1 MDSMTDFAVCGFCGK
16 TVYIER
22 ITAPEKW
29 KPAELREIIRRR
41 GEGLG
46 VCPDCGKPS
55 RFMTRGRK
63 AQLDRERE
71 LEAEAVEQAKKEQ
84 EAKP

>member
-1 MDSMTDFAVCGFCGK
+1 MDSLTDFAVCGFCGK

-22 ITAPEKW
+22 ITAPPNW
-29 KPAELREIIRRR
+29 KPAELREKIRRR

-55 RFMTRGRK
+55 RFMTRGRWQRL
-63 AQLDRERE
+63 AYEAA
-71 LEAEAVEQAKKEQ
+71 LEKEADEAAKKE

>member
-22 ITAPEKW
+22 ITAPPKW
-29 KPAELREIIRRR
+29 KPEEYRAKLRRN

-63 AQLDRERE
+63 AELERE
-71 LEAEAVEQAKKEQ
+71 AKLEAEAAAQAVKEQ
-84 EAKP
+84 EGKP